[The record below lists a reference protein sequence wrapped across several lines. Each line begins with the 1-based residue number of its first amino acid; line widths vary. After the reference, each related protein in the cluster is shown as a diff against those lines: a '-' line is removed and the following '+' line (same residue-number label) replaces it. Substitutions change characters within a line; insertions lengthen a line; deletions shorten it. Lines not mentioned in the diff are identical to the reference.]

1 MWVRKI
7 VDLVGEN
14 SMSLS
19 DLAAIGSFVSGIAV
33 FFSFVFLAL
42 QLRQANRNQK
52 ALMQQGRTGRNVD
65 ILLKIADPQ
74 MSETI
79 AAADA
84 GGRTLSDSK
93 IWSFYGFAA
102 AVFWSYED
110 SFLQFQSKTL
120 DVSSWES
127 DVATLRRLIAA
138 PPYRAVWK
146 MARDGMSGGY
156 RDYIDTLMAEV
167 PANLSRSLTD
177 LFRTI
182 IAEEWKSGG

>member
-1 MWVRKI
+1 M
-7 VDLVGEN
+7 L
-14 SMSLS
+14 LS
-19 DLAAIGSFVSGIAV
+19 DLSAIGSFVSGIAV
-33 FFSFVFLAL
+33 FFSFFFLAL

-65 ILLKIADPQ
+65 ILLKIAEPA

-79 AAADA
+79 AEADSS
-84 GGRTLSDSK
+84 GGALSDSK

-120 DVSSWES
+120 DSSSWQS

-146 MARDGMSGGY
+146 MARDGMSGAY
-156 RDYIDTLMAEV
+156 RDYIDRLMSEV
-167 PANLSRSLTD
+167 PVNSSRNLTD
-177 LFRTI
+177 QFKAYM
-182 IAEEWKSGG
+182 AEEWTSTARQSGPA